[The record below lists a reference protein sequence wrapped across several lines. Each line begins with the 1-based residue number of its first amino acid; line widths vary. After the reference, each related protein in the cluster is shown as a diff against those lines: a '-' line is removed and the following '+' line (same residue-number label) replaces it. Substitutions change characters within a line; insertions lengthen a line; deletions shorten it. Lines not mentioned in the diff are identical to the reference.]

1 MYMPLGKRSHYHKFP
16 YTPSLR
22 VSFPVRRVGKLSG
35 STFLK
40 RLLPSNESHTWQSAN
55 SRDKLAPASQLPF
68 SSTSPSLAHT
78 ERTCARTD
86 YRKMTQGAANNFA
99 QFMVVGPTCFFL
111 GILFAQLPYDYNVLW
126 TTPTDHATYFN
137 MLESHIKFLY
147 ASPPIVSR
155 ILNLV
160 IGTGL
165 LGFLIKLFKPNQA
178 NMLFDGASLVLYMAG
193 ITVYLTNIVKGF
205 RVVTAGI
212 YGDLE
217 KAAPGEVTEEDMG
230 DYISRDDTLRVFA
243 ASNTILSLVLVG
255 VLVLQAGQWYAKRA
269 EEKEIQ
275 EFERLAEEKKG
286 VGKKKQ

>member
-1 MYMPLGKRSHYHKFP
+1 MA
-16 YTPSLR
+16 
-22 VSFPVRRVGKLSG
+22 V
-35 STFLK
+35 
-40 RLLPSNESHTWQSAN
+40 
-55 SRDKLAPASQLPF
+55 
-68 SSTSPSLAHT
+68 
-78 ERTCARTD
+78 
-86 YRKMTQGAANNFA
+86 GAANNFA

-126 TTPTDHATYFN
+126 TTPEDRASYFDI
-137 MLESHIKFLY
+137 LESHIKFLY
-147 ASPPIVSR
+147 ASPAIVSR

-212 YGDLE
+212 YGEMD
-217 KAAPGEVTEEDMG
+217 KANPGEITEEDMG
-230 DYISRDDTLRVFA
+230 DYISREDTLRVFA
-243 ASNTILSLVLVG
+243 ASNTILALVLVG

-269 EEKEIQ
+269 EEQEIQ
-275 EFERLAEEKKG
+275 EMERLAEEKKG
-286 VGKKKQ
+286 AGKKKQ

>member
-1 MYMPLGKRSHYHKFP
+1 MA
-16 YTPSLR
+16 
-22 VSFPVRRVGKLSG
+22 PV
-35 STFLK
+35 
-40 RLLPSNESHTWQSAN
+40 
-55 SRDKLAPASQLPF
+55 
-68 SSTSPSLAHT
+68 
-78 ERTCARTD
+78 
-86 YRKMTQGAANNFA
+86 AANNFA

-126 TTPTDHATYFN
+126 ATPDDRTSYFDI
-137 MLESHIKFLY
+137 LESHIKFLY

-212 YGDLE
+212 YGDID
-217 KAAPGEVTEEDMG
+217 KANPGEISEEDMG
-230 DYISRDDTLRVFA
+230 DYISREDTLRVFA
-243 ASNTILSLVLVG
+243 ASNTILALVLVG
-255 VLVLQAGQWYAKRA
+255 VLVLQAGQWYAKRV
-269 EEKEIQ
+269 EEQEIQ
-275 EFERLAEEKKG
+275 EIERLAEEKKSA
-286 VGKKKQ
+286 GKKKQ

>member
-1 MYMPLGKRSHYHKFP
+1 
-16 YTPSLR
+16 
-22 VSFPVRRVGKLSG
+22 
-35 STFLK
+35 
-40 RLLPSNESHTWQSAN
+40 
-55 SRDKLAPASQLPF
+55 
-68 SSTSPSLAHT
+68 
-78 ERTCARTD
+78 
-86 YRKMTQGAANNFA
+86 
-99 QFMVVGPTCFFL
+99 MVVGPTCFFL

-126 TTPTDHATYFN
+126 TTPTDPTTYFDI
-137 MLESHIKFLY
+137 LESHIKFLY

-160 IGTGL
+160 ICTGL

-212 YGDLE
+212 YGDLD
-217 KAAPGEVTEEDMG
+217 KAAPGEVTEEDIG

-286 VGKKKQ
+286 AGKKKQ